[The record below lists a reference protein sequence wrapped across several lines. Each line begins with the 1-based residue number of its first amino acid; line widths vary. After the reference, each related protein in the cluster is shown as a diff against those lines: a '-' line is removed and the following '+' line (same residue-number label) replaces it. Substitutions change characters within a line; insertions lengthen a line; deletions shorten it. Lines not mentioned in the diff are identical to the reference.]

1 MSNVVAL
8 HQQHVI
14 IGDDFWVDASTGNW
28 VKDCET
34 GRNRAN
40 LFVNHLG
47 NRDDIHPFFIQSMRT
62 MVERG
67 RFTGVEVG
75 FFQRLM
81 ELATL
86 SGDRDAKTQGL

>member
-1 MSNVVAL
+1 MGTVVAL
-8 HQQHVI
+8 KPNSTIV
-14 IGDDFWVDASTGNW
+14 GDDYWNDISTGDW
-28 VKDCET
+28 ATDCQA
-34 GRNRAN
+34 GRDRADRVTSC
-40 LFVNHLG
+40 LSGRSDRHPAFTRAM
-47 NRDDIHPFFIQSMRT
+47 RD

-86 SGDRDAKTQGL
+86 SGDKDAKTQGL